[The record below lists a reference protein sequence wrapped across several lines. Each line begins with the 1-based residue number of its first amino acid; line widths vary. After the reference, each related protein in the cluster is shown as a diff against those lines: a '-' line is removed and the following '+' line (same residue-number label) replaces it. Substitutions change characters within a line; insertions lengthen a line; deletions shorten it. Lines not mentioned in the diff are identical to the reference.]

1 MPLRTPERH
10 NSIGNVKHVRP
21 RGQRAREANTH
32 LKGQRARE
40 AGTHLRGQRG
50 REANAHLRRQQTLP
64 GVLQTG
70 GDAGDGLQNQAH
82 ELGLGLLGQ
91 LVLVGTNLAQ
101 RANLRE

>member
-21 RGQRAREANTH
+21 RGQRSREASAH
-32 LKGQRARE
+32 LQGQRARKTN
-40 AGTHLRGQRG
+40 ARPQR
-50 REANAHLRRQQTLP
+50 RQTLP
-64 GVLQTG
+64 SVLQTG
-70 GDAGDGLQNQAH
+70 GDAGDGFQNQAH

-91 LVLVGTNLAQ
+91 LILVGTDLAQ